1 MMNMYRNEISRNIAT
16 IQKVT
21 IRAYDGADMK
31 TGWRTMA
38 WDSDG
43 MLYHVSVFETRKEA
57 ENDLKEMCFNTAS
70 YCSM

>member
-1 MMNMYRNEISRNIAT
+1 MNMYRNEISSNIAT

-21 IRAYDGADMK
+21 IRPYDGADMK

-38 WDSDG
+38 WDS
-43 MLYHVSVFETRKEA
+43 HVSVFETRKEA
-57 ENDLKEMCFNTAS
+57 ENDLKEMCFNTTS